1 MFKTTLE
8 NLNSTVCHQDCPSK
22 VSRVI
27 AVWSPSLDLFFFMI
41 DFSSFY
47 EIYNI
52 HCHSKHGHFMWLLC
66 TVVLTRP
73 CSTVL
78 FAYSQIFLNIIQISK
93 NFLIYVEKFGSFRK
107 IYLLPTITK
116 IWLLLSETKT
126 PDIYSSSCIK
136 KSIPSFDM
144 QFNSENSSSQAQILK
159 HEYFA
164 SSNGWWAKKTCH
176 LWTCSCK
183 AHNT

>member
-1 MFKTTLE
+1 MLHKKIVGHNFCEAMMFKTTLE
-8 NLNSTVCHQDCPSK
+8 NLNSTVCHQDCHSN

-78 FAYSQIFLNIIQISK
+78 FAYSQLYIFLNIIQISK
-93 NFLIYVEKFGSFRK
+93 NFLIYVEKSGSFRK

-116 IWLLLSETKT
+116 V
-126 PDIYSSSCIK
+126 
-136 KSIPSFDM
+136 
-144 QFNSENSSSQAQILK
+144 
-159 HEYFA
+159 
-164 SSNGWWAKKTCH
+164 
-176 LWTCSCK
+176 
-183 AHNT
+183 